1 MGIRVKR
8 LRLAG
13 ASETAPP
20 YEVSFQPVGATEGYR
35 PLSII
40 AGPSLTG
47 KTTIVDF
54 VAYCLGGSRL
64 PPHDEVRV
72 NVRAALLD
80 VDLDDAPTVI
90 ERSAAGSPSTFATVW
105 QATLETIDTAAERRF
120 PIEPTGDPEG
130 LSQFVLAS
138 SNLDGI
144 RLSDSVVKDD
154 TGSAMLSIRDI
165 FKVMIVRNE
174 RLDSKSL
181 VYENDPHM
189 LAQKYRQTIEVMF
202 GVYDNEESILAEQQ
216 KRITQQRN
224 KEQARLEALKISADR
239 DYPDGRGV
247 LQQVV
252 DQQSVQLT
260 ALNVQLQ
267 TLDTHRR
274 STESASVD
282 IRRTLETARRGES
295 ESRIRVRDRES
306 LLDRLDALRMQYIDD
321 RRKLSFLID
330 AENLFDPLRISVC
343 PACFNSLELAPSIDD
358 GMCSLCHHEAS
369 GTDPSPDHNH
379 DRSAGLELNPAAD
392 RSRLVTT
399 ELKAVTARINSL
411 TEYMTRLTTDRDALI
426 RSAEVATRRAIDAA
440 MAVDEITDSPAPWL
454 ALRDRITNDIT
465 SIKLVKQAAET
476 GVKVW
481 DWVEKSEVLV
491 ASLQAEV
498 SALSQRRRKTRPDRD
513 QIVRLLSDRF
523 AAILEDIGYPKLSGA
538 FIDSNFVPYVRG
550 LKYTE
555 ASSGGLVV
563 IALAWNLA
571 LWEIAF
577 EQDADAPGL
586 LIIDSPQKNLGHNA
600 HPDDDFADA
609 TLVDRFY
616 AHAKHWLA
624 TEGQGAQLIIV
635 DNSPPESVSDDV
647 VIRFTRRA
655 DKYPYGLIANA
666 VN

>member
-20 YEVSFQPVGATEGYR
+20 YEVSFQPAGASEGYR
-35 PLSII
+35 PMSII

-54 VAYCLGGSRL
+54 IAYCLGGSHL
-64 PPHDEVRV
+64 PPHDEVRL
-72 NVRAALLD
+72 NVRSALLD

-90 ERSAAGSPSTFATVW
+90 ERSAAGSASTFATAW
-105 QATLETIDTAAERRF
+105 NATLESIDTAAERRF
-120 PIEPTGDPEG
+120 PIEPTGDPDG
-130 LSQFVLAS
+130 LSQFVLAA

-144 RLSDSVVKDD
+144 RLSDSVVKED
-154 TGSAMLSIRDI
+154 TGSAMLSIRDL

-189 LAQKYRQTIEVMF
+189 VAQKYRQTIEVMF
-202 GVYDNEESILAEQQ
+202 GVYDNEESVLAEQQ
-216 KRITQQRN
+216 KRVTQQRN
-224 KEQARLEALKISADR
+224 KEQARLEALKITADR
-239 DYPDGRGV
+239 DYPDGLGA
-247 LQQVV
+247 LQQIV
-252 DQQSVQLT
+252 DQLFVQLT
-260 ALNVQLQ
+260 ALGVQLQ
-267 TLDTHRR
+267 SLDAQRR

-282 IRRTLETARRGES
+282 IRQALETARRAES

-321 RRKLSFLID
+321 RRKLSFLLD
-330 AENLFDPLRISVC
+330 VDNLFDPLRVTVC
-343 PACFNSLELAPSIDD
+343 PACFHPLEVAPSVDD
-358 GMCSLCHHEAS
+358 GTCSLCHHVADESHPATAS
-369 GTDPSPDHNH
+369 SHERISP
-379 DRSAGLELNPAAD
+379 LELNPAAE
-392 RSRLVTT
+392 RSSLVAS
-399 ELKAVTARINSL
+399 ELRAVNARINSL
-411 TEYMTRLTTDRDALI
+411 TDYMSRLTTDRDTLVHNADQ
-426 RSAEVATRRAIDAA
+426 ATRHAIDAA
-440 MAVDEITDSPAPWL
+440 LAVDEITESPAPWL

-465 SIKLVKQAAET
+465 STKLAKQAAET
-476 GVKVW
+476 GVKAW
-481 DWVEKSEVLV
+481 KWVEKSEVLV

-498 SALSQRRRKTRPDRD
+498 SGLSQRRRKARPDRD
-513 QIVRLLSDRF
+513 HIVRLLSDRF
-523 AAILEDIGYPKLSGA
+523 AAILKDMGYPKLSNA
-538 FIDSNFVPYVRG
+538 YIDSNFIPYVRG
-550 LKYTE
+550 LEYTN

-571 LWEIAF
+571 LWEVAF

-600 HPDDDFADA
+600 RPGDDFADA

-635 DNSPPESVSDDV
+635 DNSPPESLSDDV
-647 VIRFTRRA
+647 VIRFTRRV
-655 DKYPYGLIANA
+655 DHYPYGLIADA